1 MRLRV
6 PLALSAAGLLAAVG
20 VLAAPPAAA
29 DLLDLATC
37 AGTATYQFSPGV
49 TNTPQNIE
57 VTRDIDLGVC
67 VTPLLASA
75 SNHVTAEF
83 PGLKCSNLL
92 LATPGQLVLTWNNGQ
107 SSTFDYTTVFNTVN
121 GVTSLIQS
129 GSITAGRFAG
139 SLAVLTMT
147 GASLDLTACDNE
159 GLTSNTLAATF
170 VVTPNI
176 G

>member
-6 PLALSAAGLLAAVG
+6 PLALSAAGLLAAVAA
-20 VLAAPPAAA
+20 LAAPPAAA
-29 DLLDLATC
+29 DPLDLATC

-49 TNTPQNIE
+49 TNTPQNIQ
-57 VTRDIDLGVC
+57 VTRDIDLGLC

-75 SNHVTAEF
+75 SNHVTA
-83 PGLKCSNLL
+83 GLKCSNLL

-129 GSITAGRFAG
+129 GSITSGRFAG

-147 GASLDLTACDNE
+147 GTTLDLTACDNE
-159 GLTSNTLAATF
+159 GLTSNTLAATL
-170 VVTPNI
+170 VITPNVS
-176 G
+176 